1 MKKRGKTGW
10 ELARKAKEPPPLLSL
25 LAPVP
30 QTSTGLPPIKLV
42 GTGEEAVADMRAQ
55 RARDGGD
62 ELQPCRRSV
71 QRERNGKLAIM
82 ERERERERERRRCL
96 YLGEPW
102 RRRLH
107 VLVNRSTCGL
117 VGWLWV
123 GLSLLLAFSSFPFLF
138 SIFFSGCMFSQM
150 GMASP
155 QLTL

>member
-55 RARDGGD
+55 RARDGGN

-82 ERERERERERRRCL
+82 ERERERERGGAASTWESHGEDDSMCL
-96 YLGEPW
+96 LIGQRVGW
-102 RRRLH
+102 WAG
-107 VLVNRSTCGL
+107 CGL
-117 VGWLWV
+117 G
-123 GLSLLLAFSSFPFLF
+123 FHYF
-138 SIFFSGCMFSQM
+138 
-150 GMASP
+150 
-155 QLTL
+155 

>member
-1 MKKRGKTGW
+1 
-10 ELARKAKEPPPLLSL
+10 
-25 LAPVP
+25 
-30 QTSTGLPPIKLV
+30 
-42 GTGEEAVADMRAQ
+42 VADLRAQ
-55 RARDGGD
+55 RARDGGE

-82 ERERERERERRRCL
+82 ERERERRRCL

-123 GLSLLLAFSSFPFLF
+123 GLSFLLAFSSFLL
-138 SIFFSGCMFSQM
+138 
-150 GMASP
+150 GMWDKVSP
-155 QLTL
+155 SFP